1 MTNTVAV
8 NYVSTIP
15 EYYLLIFLGFGLAI
29 FIFSLQSK
37 LNISLQ
43 ENGLSSINLNSYG
56 NVYQFI
62 KTISS
67 WGSFYFISTI
77 LIFISSIY
85 PVNETFFRP
94 ILYNFAFFII
104 LIVTCYIFL
113 VYTKLVIIELI
124 KSLLKAREYGL

>member
-1 MTNTVAV
+1 
-8 NYVSTIP
+8 VSTIP

>member
-1 MTNTVAV
+1 LTNTVAV